1 MMTDDHVVIYDGL
14 LRLLLHHSELVIPQT
29 EECCRLILKKYM
41 ETSKSTRL
49 VLLLLLVK
57 LHSVDPENVTV
68 EKMLQY
74 TQDLNSRDVDVDV
87 RVQARNIHA
96 VRIGGV
102 YQYS

>member
-1 MMTDDHVVIYDGL
+1 M
-14 LRLLLHHSELVIPQT
+14 
-29 EECCRLILKKYM
+29 
-41 ETSKSTRL
+41 
-49 VLLLLLVK
+49 
-57 LHSVDPENVTV
+57 